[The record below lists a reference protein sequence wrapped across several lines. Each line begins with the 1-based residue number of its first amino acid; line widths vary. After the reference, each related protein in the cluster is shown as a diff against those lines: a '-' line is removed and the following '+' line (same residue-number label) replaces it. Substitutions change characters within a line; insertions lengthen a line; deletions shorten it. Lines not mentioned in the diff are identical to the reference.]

1 MRIFFIATYVDR
13 LRPHIKTEGFFF
25 PFSKKSASTRSIFK
39 LFLPVYTY
47 PDIFENG
54 VFEKIGVHMHV
65 AFSNHFCLSTRIRT
79 FLKTAFSKNRR
90 PHVAKNTR
98 LKKIYSLETVF
109 RMLRFRLPKHCL
121 RVDGSRVRRKKAPF
135 SKLSGYVWTGPKMSQ
150 IYEHAKNIPEVE

>member
-1 MRIFFIATYVDR
+1 
-13 LRPHIKTEGFFF
+13 
-25 PFSKKSASTRSIFK
+25 
-39 LFLPVYTY
+39 
-47 PDIFENG
+47 
-54 VFEKIGVHMHV
+54 MHV

-90 PHVAKNTR
+90 PHVAFSNRFCLSTTFDIIVFEILRFPLSLRLQKVPG

-135 SKLSGYVWTGPKMSQ
+135 SKLSRYVWTGPKMSQ